1 MRFQETLGR
10 VQEKLPDVVPPRAA
24 QILLCFDILPQISY
38 DVRHTTEPF
47 HPDSTSVFLPQNLNR
62 GQNHLKCETNKG
74 PECDLI
80 LYTS

>member
-38 DVRHTTEPF
+38 DVHHTTEPF

>member
-38 DVRHTTEPF
+38 DAHHTTEPF
-47 HPDSTSVFLPQNLNR
+47 HPDSTSVFLPQNLN
-62 GQNHLKCETNKG
+62 HLKCEANKG
-74 PECDLI
+74 PECYLI